1 MIFGFTVKFIG
12 TIMDLMIPYLLA
24 YMIDSI
30 APTGNI
36 KALIFFGFIMVVCSG
51 IGLAGNV
58 IANRMAALVARNTT
72 QKLRS
77 QLFSR
82 ITRLSARQTDRFTV
96 PSLES
101 RLTSDTYNVHQMV
114 GMIQRLGVRAPIL
127 LIGGIIVTL
136 TLEPVLTLVLISVLP
151 LIGLAVWFIS
161 AKGIPLYTKLQKS
174 VDRMVRVVRENAQG
188 IRVIRALTTEGKETA
203 RFENVN
209 SAVSA
214 DETKAAVTMAAT
226 NPLMNLFLNLGLV
239 AVILVGAIR
248 VNSGA
253 SEPGK
258 IIAFMT
264 YFTII
269 LNAMLAITRMAVM
282 LSRGTA
288 SAGRIA
294 EVLDTPTDATE
305 FPAPEYA
312 ETCDTDAVIEF
323 DHVTFSYN
331 GTKNNLEDINLK
343 IPRGGSLGVIGAT
356 GSGKS
361 TLVQL
366 LLRFYDVD
374 SGSIKV
380 NGRDVRSYDPKEL
393 RSLFGVALQN
403 DFLYMESIRENI
415 GFGRDIDDDAVK
427 KAAEDA
433 QAAQFIEAYDDNYA
447 HELDIKGQNLSGGQ
461 RQRVLIARA
470 LAADPY
476 ILILDDSSS
485 ALDYKTD
492 ANLRRAITE
501 RDVKG
506 ARVIVAQ
513 RVSSVMSCSLIIV
526 LDEGRIV
533 AAGTHDELLA
543 SCDIY
548 REIAQSQMG
557 GAILD

>member
-403 DFLYMESIRENI
+403 DFLYMESIEENI
-415 GFGRDIDDDAVK
+415 AFGRKIGRDAVK
-427 KAAEDA
+427 RAAEDA

-533 AAGTHDELLA
+533 AAGMHDELLA

>member
-151 LIGLAVWFIS
+151 LIGFAVWFIS